1 MGYGLCRSM
10 PESDVPVRITA
21 VPRSR
26 RWSLGWGV
34 TVLGCMASW
43 GFSAIALPLEDGER
57 YTNASDPYYIAQQ
70 VVDGLPPPPPVA
82 APAPSAPTVSVPTTP
97 RQTAPAPAS
106 IPDNRYVVLI
116 NGDSPLLL
124 DQVRRIDSEAELQ
137 TFQGQQMIQA
147 GVFDNVLVAQRQA
160 ESLVAQG
167 IGAEVVAVPTAAVSP
182 ANAAPPVTVAV
193 SPPTQTVSVAPLR
206 SPVGEPEMLPAT
218 ITPREVEFGRPVDP
232 QTVAQAQTTA
242 VVGSS
247 YYVVIPG
254 RSGEVESIANQVIR
268 LGSGIGIASVVDERT
283 SPLGP
288 HVLVGPYVGRS
299 AASRWSRYFRDF
311 GMDARVYYRR

>member
-1 MGYGLCRSM
+1 ML
-10 PESDVPVRITA
+10 
-21 VPRSR
+21 
-26 RWSLGWGV
+26 
-34 TVLGCMASW
+34 LGCMVSW
-43 GFSAIALPLEDGER
+43 GSSAIALPLEGGAE
-57 YTNASDPYYIAQQ
+57 YTHASDASYYIAQQ

-82 APAPSAPTVSVPTTP
+82 APTPSAPTVSVPTTP
-97 RQTAPAPAS
+97 RQAAPAQPSA
-106 IPDNRYVVLI
+106 PDNRYVVLI

-124 DQVRRIDSEAELQ
+124 DQVRRIDSAAALQ

-147 GVFDNVLVAQRQA
+147 GVFDNALVAQRQA
-160 ESLVAQG
+160 ESLAAQG
-167 IGAEVVAVPTAAVSP
+167 IGAEVVAVPSAAVSP
-182 ANAAPPVTVAV
+182 ANTAPPETVAV

-206 SPVGEPEMLPAT
+206 SPVGEPELLPAT
-218 ITPREVEFGRPVDP
+218 VTPREVEFGRPADP

-242 VVGSS
+242 AVRGSS

-254 RSGEVESIANQVIR
+254 RSSEVPSIADQVIR
-268 LGSGIGIASVVDERT
+268 LGGGIGIASVVDERT